1 MRREEEGEVG
11 REEKGEVG
19 REEEGSGSDYEV
31 EEVTD
36 DD

>member
-1 MRREEEGEVG
+1 MRREEE
-11 REEKGEVG
+11 GEVG

>member
-11 REEKGEVG
+11 REEEGEVG
-19 REEEGSGSDYEV
+19 REEEGSRSDYEV

>member
-1 MRREEEGEVG
+1 MRREEEGKVG
-11 REEKGEVG
+11 REEEGEVG

>member
-1 MRREEEGEVG
+1 MRREEEREVG
-11 REEKGEVG
+11 KK
-19 REEEGSGSDYEV
+19 EEGSGSDYEV

>member
-11 REEKGEVG
+11 REEEGEVG

>member
-1 MRREEEGEVG
+1 VRREEEGEVG
-11 REEKGEVG
+11 REEEGEVG